1 MMTHQRRQY
10 LPQNHNDVLRVVQGL
25 RGGSGSFARTMTVG
39 RLGNPLQEAWGNTD
53 CSSFTLTAMSPE
65 QTDAMTALFLSMQ
78 GVAQGQEPGIR
89 YLTALGHVMAAR
101 AQCLYQHL
109 NAAASTLPESPI
121 AQAVVDAMVAGG
133 YLSASNAATAKPYIS
148 ADLTAGGVTTVERA
162 MELVAC
168 GKAITDANGWG
179 QYETLW
185 ASSACMTKSW
195 YENPWYL
202 GAGAAAIIGA
212 VWFATRKKKA
222 S

>member
-39 RLGNPLQEAWGNTD
+39 RLGTTNPWGNTD
-53 CSSFTLTAMSPE
+53 CSSFTPTAMSPE

-89 YLTALGHVMAAR
+89 LLTALGHVVAAR
-101 AQCLYQHL
+101 AQCLYQHV

-133 YLSASNAATAKPYIS
+133 YLPAANSAQAKPHIS
-148 ADLTAGGVTTVERA
+148 GYLTTGGVTTVERA

-168 GKAITDANGWG
+168 GKAITDASGWG

-185 ASSACMTKSW
+185 ASSDCMAKSW

-202 GAGAAAIIGA
+202 GAGAVAIIGA